1 MCGESELCSIFYD
14 PDCWVVAQSD
24 CAVSSKQDHFYMS
37 RTELRAQAAVYLEHD
52 LYTRDHFSMSRTEL
66 RAQAAAYHEERDK
79 KTTRAR
85 GDWMVMPQPG

>member
-1 MCGESELCSIFYD
+1 MAELCGESELCSIFYD

-66 RAQAAAYHEERDK
+66 RAQAA
-79 KTTRAR
+79 
-85 GDWMVMPQPG
+85 V

>member
-1 MCGESELCSIFYD
+1 MAELCGESELCSIFYD

-66 RAQAAAYHEERDK
+66 RAQAAVSIMHEERDK

-85 GDWMVMPQPG
+85 GDW